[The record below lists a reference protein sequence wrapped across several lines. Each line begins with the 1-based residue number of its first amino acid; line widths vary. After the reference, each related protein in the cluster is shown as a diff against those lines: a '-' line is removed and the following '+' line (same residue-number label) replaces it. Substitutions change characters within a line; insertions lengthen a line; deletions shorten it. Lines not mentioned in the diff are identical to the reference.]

1 MKSGKVLLSIIASL
15 TAGAAIGILFAPDKG
30 DTTRKKISAKK
41 NKWITDL
48 EVKFNSLMT
57 SVSEKYDT
65 INKQISELGKESVE
79 KKDRFL
85 KETVDNGVKL

>member
-41 NKWITDL
+41 DKWITDL